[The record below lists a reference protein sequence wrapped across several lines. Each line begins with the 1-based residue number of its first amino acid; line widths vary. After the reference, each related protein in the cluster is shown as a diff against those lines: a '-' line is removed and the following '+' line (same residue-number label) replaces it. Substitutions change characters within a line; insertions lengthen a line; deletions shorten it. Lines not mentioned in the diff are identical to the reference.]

1 MLVKYSMSVDPV
13 TVSQEATIAEAIHL
27 MLDKHISG
35 LPVVDKSGRLVGMLS
50 EGDLLRRAETGT
62 QKKRARWL
70 EWLLNPGALATE
82 YAHSHGRRV
91 AELMTNGAFT
101 VGEDTTLTDVV
112 ALMEK
117 YHVKRLPVMR
127 GQELVG
133 IITRSDLIRAL
144 VPLVTQTYEDTMS
157 TDGQIRNAIVAELKS
172 QPWAP
177 VASVEVTVKDGVVD
191 LSGIIWDE
199 REREA
204 LKVAAENVTGVKAVQ
219 DHLTWVEPYTGTT
232 IASV

>member
-13 TVSQEATIAEAIHL
+13 TVSPEATIAEAIHL

-91 AELMTNGAFT
+91 AEHQRLGGRHHADRNRSGREQRRREHRGTILDEPHHRTEQDDEG
-101 VGEDTTLTDVV
+101 GEDQ
-112 ALMEK
+112 
-117 YHVKRLPVMR
+117 
-127 GQELVG
+127 GQAG
-133 IITRSDLIRAL
+133 FH
-144 VPLVTQTYEDTMS
+144 
-157 TDGQIRNAIVAELKS
+157 
-172 QPWAP
+172 
-177 VASVEVTVKDGVVD
+177 AS
-191 LSGIIWDE
+191 L
-199 REREA
+199 
-204 LKVAAENVTGVKAVQ
+204 L
-219 DHLTWVEPYTGTT
+219 
-232 IASV
+232 